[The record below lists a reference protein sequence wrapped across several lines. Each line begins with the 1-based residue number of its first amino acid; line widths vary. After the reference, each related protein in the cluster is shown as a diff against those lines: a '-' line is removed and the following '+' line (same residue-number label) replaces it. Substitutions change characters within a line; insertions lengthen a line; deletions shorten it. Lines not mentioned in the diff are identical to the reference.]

1 MSTKLMEEE
10 NTVYEIDEECM
21 QQKEQKRK
29 EQRKEGT
36 EEEIY
41 QGLRWKSTRKRNAGV
56 WILILYL
63 LVCRS

>member
-29 EQRKEGT
+29 EKT

-41 QGLRWKSTRKRNAGV
+41 QGLRCEDSRKGNKGV

>member
-41 QGLRWKSTRKRNAGV
+41 QGLRWEGTRKRNAGV